1 MGSVMREFILRA
13 RKGPTGPNFSL
24 DKLSDAGRLE
34 VVTHCIANALFYSKH
49 IRPQTIIHIV
59 LDGPGDPP
67 KTIRL
72 ESDHLPYLGGF
83 DERTLAQVIQRAL
96 EAGRGL
102 PLNEERQVDS
112 GIFVAKKAF
121 ETLIK
126 EKAISGNLYYL
137 QKKGDDV
144 RTLTFPPNPTFVFTD
159 HLAMP
164 KKTDNYL
171 QRLGAHPISVG
182 PQMLFASHCIILA
195 HNELDRQNLP

>member
-1 MGSVMREFILRA
+1 MREFILRA
-13 RKGPTGPNFSL
+13 RKGPTAPHFSL
-24 DKLSDAGRLE
+24 NNLSEAGRLE

-67 KTIRL
+67 KTIRF

-83 DERTLAQVIQRAL
+83 DERTLALVIQRAL

-102 PLNEERQVDS
+102 ALNQEHQVDE
-112 GIFVAKKAF
+112 GLFVSKKAF

-126 EKAISGNLYYL
+126 EKTTSGNLYYL
-137 QKKGDDV
+137 QKKGDDI
-144 RTLTFPPNPTFVFTD
+144 RTLTFPQNPTFVFTD
-159 HLAMP
+159 HLTMP
-164 KKTDNYL
+164 KKTDKYL
-171 QRLGAHPISVG
+171 QRLNAHPISVG

-195 HNELDRQNLP
+195 HNELDRQNVP

>member
-1 MGSVMREFILRA
+1 MREFILRA
-13 RKGPTGPNFSL
+13 RKGPTAPNFSL
-24 DKLSDAGRLE
+24 DHLSDAGRLE

-67 KTIRL
+67 KTIRF

-83 DERTLAQVIQRAL
+83 DERSLAQVIQRAL
-96 EAGRGL
+96 LTGRGL
-102 PLNEERQVDS
+102 TLNEERQVDS
-112 GIFVAKKAF
+112 GLFVAKKAF

-126 EKAISGNLYYL
+126 EKVTAGNLYYL
-137 QKKGDDV
+137 QKKGDDI
-144 RTLTFPPNPTFVFTD
+144 RTLTFSSNATFVFTD

-164 KKTDNYL
+164 KKTDKYL
-171 QRLGAHPISVG
+171 QRLGATPISVG

-195 HNELDRQNLP
+195 HNELDRQNIP

>member
-1 MGSVMREFILRA
+1 MREFILRA
-13 RKGPTGPNFSL
+13 RKGPTTPNFSL
-24 DKLSDAGRLE
+24 DNLSEAGRLE
-34 VVTHCIANALFYSKH
+34 VVAHCMANALFYAKH

-59 LDGPGDPP
+59 FDGPSDPP

-72 ESDHLPYLGGF
+72 ESDHLPYFGGF
-83 DERTLAQVIQRAL
+83 DEQSLAKLIQRAL
-96 EAGRGL
+96 QAGQGL
-102 PLNEERQVDS
+102 PLHEERQVDE
-112 GIFVAKKAF
+112 GLFVAKKAF

-126 EKAISGNLYYL
+126 EKAHTGHLYYL
-137 QKKGDDV
+137 QKKGEDI

-164 KKTDNYL
+164 KKTDKYL

-195 HNELDRQNLP
+195 HNELDRQHIP

>member
-1 MGSVMREFILRA
+1 MREFILRA
-13 RKGPTGPNFSL
+13 RKGPTGPNFSI

-34 VVTHCIANALFYSKH
+34 VVTHCIANALFFSKN

-72 ESDHLPYLGGF
+72 ESDHIPYLGGF
-83 DERTLAQVIQRAL
+83 DERTLGQVIRRTL
-96 EAGRGL
+96 EAGLGL
-102 PLNEERQVDS
+102 ALNEERQVDT

-126 EKAISGNLYYL
+126 EKSALGNLYYL
-137 QKKGDDV
+137 QKKGADI
-144 RTLTFPPNPTFVFTD
+144 RTLTFPLNPTFVFTD
-159 HLAMP
+159 HLSMP
-164 KKTDNYL
+164 KKTDKYL
-171 QRLGAHPISVG
+171 QRLGASAISVG

-195 HNELDRQNLP
+195 HNELDRQHQK